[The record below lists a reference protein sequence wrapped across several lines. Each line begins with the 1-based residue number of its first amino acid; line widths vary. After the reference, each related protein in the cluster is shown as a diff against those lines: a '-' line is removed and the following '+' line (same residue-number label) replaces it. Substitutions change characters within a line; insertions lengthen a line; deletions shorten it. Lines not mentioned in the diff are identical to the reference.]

1 MHTRT
6 HHRPLRLG
14 LPALLLGLL
23 VALLPALP
31 AQAHDRLT
39 SSDPTSGASL
49 ESAPKEIELT
59 FSADVQD
66 VGGSVELVDG
76 DGKAVSTGSP
86 VTEGS
91 TVTTAVEDDLAA
103 GDYTVRWR
111 VVSSDGHAISGVI
124 DFTVEGDAAA
134 SSSSSESPSAGAS
147 ATATESADASSSDE
161 ASTGQDG
168 ADASDSAEED
178 SGPSVTVLLL
188 GAAGVVIVLAAVAA
202 LIRSRRRTDS

>member
-6 HHRPLRLG
+6 HHRRLRLG

-49 ESAPKEIELT
+49 ESAPKEVELT

-76 DGKAVSTGSP
+76 DGKAVSTASP

-124 DFTVEGDAAA
+124 DFTVEEDAAA

-147 ATATESADASSSDE
+147 GTATESAGSSDE

-168 ADASDSAEED
+168 ADASDSADED

-202 LIRSRRRTDS
+202 LIRSRRRADS

>member
-39 SSDPTSGASL
+39 SSDPTSG
-49 ESAPKEIELT
+49 ETREKAPKEIELT

-66 VGGSVELVDG
+66 VGGSVTLEDADGAPVD
-76 DGKAVSTGSP
+76 VESP

-91 TVTTAVEDDLAA
+91 TVTTAITDDLAP

-111 VVSSDGHAISGVI
+111 TVSSDGHAISGVI
-124 DFTVEGDAAA
+124 DYTVEK
-134 SSSSSESPSAGAS
+134 GAS
-147 ATATESADASSSDE
+147 ATQSSSGSASGTSTDGGGAEEPTSEDSGTE
-161 ASTGQDG
+161 A
-168 ADASDSAEED
+168 ASGTEED
-178 SGPSVTVLLL
+178 SGPSVTMLLL
-188 GAAGVVIVLAAVAA
+188 GGAGIVIVLAAVAA
-202 LIRSRRRTDS
+202 LVRSRRRGDS